1 MAGRTQDEWFRL
13 IAEYQRSNETMR
25 AFCLRN
31 SISDSALYY
40 WLAKTKKNEPAP
52 IKMLQVVS
60 AEAKPINVV
69 ELVMPKGFCL
79 RFSPDA
85 SAHYIAGIIKAL
97 V

>member
-1 MAGRTQDEWFRL
+1 MAGRTQEEWYRL
-13 IAEYQRSNETMR
+13 IAEYQHSNESMS

-31 SISDSALYY
+31 QISNSALYY
-40 WLAKTKKNEPAP
+40 WLVKTKQKKPAP
-52 IKMLQVVS
+52 IKMLPVVS
-60 AEAKPINVV
+60 AETKPTNIV
-69 ELVMPKGFCL
+69 ELVMPKGLCL